1 MDVLIAY
8 LKYQRSLKF
17 DKKYFSTLQGYTVGY
32 LDSRDPVIKISVSVA
47 SRFTDL

>member
-17 DKKYFSTLQGYTVGY
+17 DKKYFSTVGY
-32 LDSRDPVIKISVSVA
+32 LDSRDPVIKISVSLA